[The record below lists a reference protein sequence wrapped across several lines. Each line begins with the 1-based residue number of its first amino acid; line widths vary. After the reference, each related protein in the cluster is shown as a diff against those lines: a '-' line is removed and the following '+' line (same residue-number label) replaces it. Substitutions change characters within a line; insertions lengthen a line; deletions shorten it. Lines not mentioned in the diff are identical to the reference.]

1 MMKMSK
7 RILAVLL
14 ALLLPLLLAVPAL
27 ALDSYELF
35 ARWEQVRAFTRPK
48 TAARRSA
55 QKPETTWVR
64 HQVPAATAPSES
76 SVTSS
81 ILPQQRRI

>member
-35 ARWEQVRAFTRPK
+35 ARWEQDGY
-48 TAARRSA
+48 
-55 QKPETTWVR
+55 PEDCLLYTS
-64 HQVPAATAPSES
+64 PSPRDS
-76 SVTSS
+76 
-81 ILPQQRRI
+81 

>member
-27 ALDSYELF
+27 ALDWIAMNYLPGGS
-35 ARWEQVRAFTRPK
+35 TM
-48 TAARRSA
+48 
-55 QKPETTWVR
+55 
-64 HQVPAATAPSES
+64 ATP
-76 SVTSS
+76 
-81 ILPQQRRI
+81 RM

>member
-27 ALDSYELF
+27 ALDSCPVG
-35 ARWEQVRAFTRPK
+35 AGW
-48 TAARRSA
+48 
-55 QKPETTWVR
+55 
-64 HQVPAATAPSES
+64 
-76 SVTSS
+76 
-81 ILPQQRRI
+81 LPRGCDWCFL

>member
-27 ALDSYELF
+27 ALDS
-35 ARWEQVRAFTRPK
+35 
-48 TAARRSA
+48 
-55 QKPETTWVR
+55 
-64 HQVPAATAPSES
+64 
-76 SVTSS
+76 
-81 ILPQQRRI
+81 

>member
-27 ALDSYELF
+27 ALDSYELLPGGS
-35 ARWEQVRAFTRPK
+35 RM
-48 TAARRSA
+48 
-55 QKPETTWVR
+55 
-64 HQVPAATAPSES
+64 ATP
-76 SVTSS
+76 
-81 ILPQQRRI
+81 RM